1 MKAFLGAIV
10 LTLMSAV
17 AGVIVATELHELS
30 VAAGGSSAVLRAD
43 TGTAAIEADSE
54 QIRQRVHYSVPRDLA
69 PERFGADD
77 I

>member
-43 TGTAAIEADSE
+43 AGSAVAEPDSE
-54 QIRQRVHYSVPRDLA
+54 QITQRVHYSVPRDVP
-69 PERFGADD
+69 PERFSADD

>member
-1 MKAFLGAIV
+1 MKAFFGALV

-17 AGVIVATELHELS
+17 AGVMVATELHELT

-43 TGTAAIEADSE
+43 TANATIEPDSE
-54 QIRQRVHYSVPRDLA
+54 QVRQRVHYSVPRDVPPSWSSTA
-69 PERFGADD
+69 G

>member
-17 AGVIVATELHELS
+17 VGVVVATELHELT

-43 TGTAAIEADSE
+43 AVSAATEPDSE
-54 QIRQRVHYSVPRDLA
+54 QIRQRVHYSVPRDLP

>member
-10 LTLMSAV
+10 LTLMSAGV
-17 AGVIVATELHELS
+17 GVIVATELHELT
-30 VAAGGSSAVLRAD
+30 VAAGGSSAILRAD
-43 TGTAAIEADSE
+43 TGSAATEADSE
-54 QIRQRVHYSVPRDLA
+54 QIRQRVHYSVPRDVP